1 MTMHSPAIDRI
12 QESRRP
18 RWRAWLLML
27 ALACTVGL
35 YSIEATHNHRT
46 AADDLRCPVC
56 HVLGHNA
63 LDSAT
68 PDLKPVVVSALLFF
82 LLLTTGV
89 AVPARRFAFL
99 RPPSRAPPSLLLSHA

>member
-1 MTMHSPAIDRI
+1 MGTGLKTIG
-12 QESRRP
+12 RP
-18 RWRAWLLML
+18 QGGWRGWLLLL
-27 ALACTVGL
+27 ALACTVAL

-68 PDLKPVVVSALLFF
+68 PDLKPVMLPALLFF
-82 LLLTTGV
+82 LLLPVTVTV
-89 AVPARRFAFL
+89 RRQHPSFL
-99 RPPSRAPPSLLLSHA
+99 KPPPRAPPTR

>member
-1 MTMHSPAIDRI
+1 MT
-12 QESRRP
+12 RR
-18 RWRAWLLML
+18 RDWRAWLLLL

-35 YSIEATHNHRT
+35 YSVEATHQHRT

-68 PDLKPVVVSALLFF
+68 PDLKPVLLSVLLFF
-82 LLLTTGV
+82 VLLPVVLTT
-89 AVPARRFAFL
+89 
-99 RPPSRAPPSLLLSHA
+99 RPHRSFSPRPQTRAPPSLLLSRI

>member
-1 MTMHSPAIDRI
+1 MGPGPQTLVR
-12 QESRRP
+12 SRSG
-18 RWRAWLLML
+18 WRAWLLLL

-35 YSIEATHNHRT
+35 YSLEATHDHRT

-68 PDLKPVVVSALLFF
+68 PELKPALLPA
-82 LLLTTGV
+82 LLGFVLLSIA
-89 AVPARRFAFL
+89 AVVLPRRAAFL
-99 RPPSRAPPSLLLSHA
+99 TPPARAPPTR